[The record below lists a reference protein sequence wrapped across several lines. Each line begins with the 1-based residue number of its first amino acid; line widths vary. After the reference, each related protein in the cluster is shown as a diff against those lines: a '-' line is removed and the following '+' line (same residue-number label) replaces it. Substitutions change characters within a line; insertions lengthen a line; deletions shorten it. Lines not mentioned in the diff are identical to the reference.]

1 VGLVSFLKNHGG
13 QKSPKPVYPKELQRY
28 ARRDARVIADHGIQ
42 PGAISYSALKVVRT
56 LQANGQIAYLVG
68 GCVRDLLIGRRP
80 KDFDVVTDATPQ
92 RIKDIFRYARVIGRR
107 FRIVHIPFGREIIET
122 ATFRALPA
130 DDAGDEVLQRDNIY
144 GTEREDAYRR
154 DITINALFYDPVRDV
169 IIDYVDGY
177 RDIKRRIVRMVRDPY
192 KSYAED
198 PVRMIRALKY
208 QATTGFQIE
217 RAGLEPIKKMA
228 GLISACSTAR
238 VMEEIF
244 KILRSGVSCAI
255 TDSLYRTGL
264 LPHLAPAVTDTLAKA
279 GNADFTASGL
289 AARLTAL
296 DRLTTSGRNYS
307 NAVLL
312 AVLLADAITTPQS
325 GHGNSFGEA
334 NALIEPISKGMHFSR
349 QNKDQVL
356 HIFSAQPRFA
366 HPEKKNRAALLA
378 LGHKEWFR
386 DALDFYEISC
396 HAQGADTSKI
406 AVWRELM
413 ESIPAAE
420 TRRGG
425 VRIRRKGESTEQP
438 PWKTHAGS
446 AHSRRE
452 TQNARN
458 EQSDAHTEQISA
470 DDTYTQSGTRDVR
483 NTQRAR
489 NHRKPRHR
497 RRNYAKT
504 AQTENAQ

>member
-1 VGLVSFLKNHGG
+1 MQITEGVVRLVSFLKKHSG
-13 QKSPKPVYPKELQRY
+13 QKSPQSIYPKELKRY
-28 ARRDARVIADHGIQ
+28 ARRDARVIPEHGIQ
-42 PGAISYSALKVVRT
+42 QNTISYNALKVVRT

-92 RIKDIFRYARVIGRR
+92 RIKEIFRYARIIGRR

-130 DDAGDEVLQRDNIY
+130 DDSGEEMLQRDNIY

-154 DITINALFYDPVRDV
+154 DITINALFYDPVRGV

-177 RDIKRRIVRMVRDPY
+177 RDIERRIIRMVRDPY

-217 RAGLEPIKKMA
+217 RSGLEPIQKMA

-244 KILRSGVSCAI
+244 KILRSGVACAI
-255 TDSLYRTGL
+255 TDSLCRTGL
-264 LPHLAPAVTDTLAKA
+264 LPHLAPAVTDSLAQ
-279 GNADFTASGL
+279 GGDFASSGL
-289 AARLTAL
+289 AARLSAL
-296 DRLTTSGRNYS
+296 DRLTISGRNYS

-312 AVLLADAITTPQS
+312 AVLLADAI
-325 GHGNSFGEA
+325 
-334 NALIEPISKGMHFSR
+334 NADSSLIEPISKGMHFSR
-349 QNKDQVL
+349 LNKDQVL
-356 HIFSAQPRFA
+356 RIFSAQPRFA

-378 LGHKEWFR
+378 MGRKDWFR

-396 HAQGADTSKI
+396 HAQDKAECSAGDSAKV
-406 AVWRELM
+406 ALWREII
-413 ESIPAAE
+413 ENIPQPEANALR
-420 TRRGG
+420 TQRGG
-425 VRIRRKGESTEQP
+425 VRIRRKGESAEQP
-438 PWKTHAGS
+438 QWKKHPHTRDTRQTQSEENDAAHPDSGAQKTH
-446 AHSRRE
+446 RK
-452 TQNARN
+452 
-458 EQSDAHTEQISA
+458 
-470 DDTYTQSGTRDVR
+470 
-483 NTQRAR
+483 
-489 NHRKPRHR
+489 RKPRNR
-497 RRNYAKT
+497 RRSAPRNET
-504 AQTENAQ
+504 QD

>member
-1 VGLVSFLKNHGG
+1 MRLVSFLKNRSG
-13 QKSPKPVYPKELQRY
+13 QKSPQSIYPKELQRY
-28 ARRDARVIADHGIQ
+28 ARRAARVISGHEHGVQ
-42 PGAISYSALKVVRT
+42 QNAISYSALKVVRT

-92 RIKDIFRYARVIGRR
+92 RIKEIFRYARIIGRR

-122 ATFRALPA
+122 ATFRALPTSET
-130 DDAGDEVLQRDNIY
+130 GEEMLQRDNIY

-177 RDIKRRIVRMVRDPY
+177 KDIKRRIVRMVRDPY

-217 RAGLEPIKKMA
+217 RSGLEPIPKMA
-228 GLISACSTAR
+228 DLISACSTAR

-255 TDSLYRTGL
+255 TASLYRTGL
-264 LPHLAPAVTDTLAKA
+264 LPHLAPAVTDALSKESNT
-279 GNADFTASGL
+279 DFASSKL
-289 AARLTAL
+289 AARLSAL
-296 DRLTTSGRNYS
+296 DRLIGSGRNYS

-312 AVLLADAITTPQS
+312 AVLLADAIDSSNASPS
-325 GHGNSFGEA
+325 NDSSFGEA
-334 NALIEPISKGMHFSR
+334 NAVIEPISKGMHFSR

-356 HIFSAQPRFA
+356 RIFGAQLRFA
-366 HPEKKNRAALLA
+366 HPEKKNRAAMLA
-378 LGHKEWFR
+378 LGRKDWFR

-396 HAQGADTSKI
+396 HARGADTAKI

-413 ESIPAAE
+413 ESIPPAE
-420 TRRGG
+420 ARHGG
-425 VRIRRKGESTEQP
+425 VRIRRKGETAEQR
-438 PWKTHAGS
+438 PWKTQ
-446 AHSRRE
+446 R
-452 TQNARN
+452 ARD
-458 EQSDAHTEQISA
+458 EQTDA
-470 DDTYTQSGTRDVR
+470 DDTYSPGETRDTR
-483 NTQRAR
+483 TPQKTR
-489 NHRKPRHR
+489 NHRRPRHR
-497 RRNYAKT
+497 RKNYNTAKT